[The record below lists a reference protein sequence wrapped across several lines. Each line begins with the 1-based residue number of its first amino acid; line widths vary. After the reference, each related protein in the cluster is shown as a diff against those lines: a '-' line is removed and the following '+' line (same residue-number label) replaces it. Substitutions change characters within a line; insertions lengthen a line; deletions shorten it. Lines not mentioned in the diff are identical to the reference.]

1 VAVRLRDAQLEDRDR
16 LASLLADYLF
26 EFDGRTEPYPDLG
39 SYWEMPE
46 HLPFLIEIDGE
57 DVGLCLI
64 RRCDSGWRIAEFS
77 VLPDRRRGGVG
88 RAAVDA
94 VAARARA
101 EGVAY
106 LEAKVHPN
114 NREALPFWLAA
125 GFSEIEGPG
134 TGVTITRRAL

>member
-1 VAVRLRDAQLEDRDR
+1 MTLRDAQLEDRDR
-16 LASLLADYLF
+16 LASLLTDYLF
-26 EFDGRTEPYPDLG
+26 EFDGRTEPYPDLD
-39 SYWEMPE
+39 SYWEKPE
-46 HLPFLIEIDGE
+46 RLPFLIEIDGE

-64 RRCDSGWRIAEFS
+64 RRRDGGWGIAEFS

-94 VAARARA
+94 VVARARA
-101 EGVAY
+101 EEVAY

-114 NREALPFWLAA
+114 NREALPFWLAV

-134 TGVTITRRAL
+134 TGVTVTRRAL